1 MSAFCKSI
9 FVILV
14 GCFVFTV
21 SSPIQAKEIE
31 APGFELPTLAGER
44 LALEQFENQNPVL
57 LVFWA
62 TWCPGCIK
70 EVPNINEMVE
80 KYQSRG
86 LVTIGVNVGEPS
98 GRVGQFKNKYD
109 PQYPLAL
116 DQGNKVSKMY
126 RIQGVPTMLVI
137 NKSGNIVYAS
147 YGINE
152 QLQDAVEV
160 ALKG

>member
-1 MSAFCKSI
+1 MSAPCKSI
-9 FVILV
+9 VLTLFS
-14 GCFVFTV
+14 CFVFMV
-21 SSPIQAKEIE
+21 SSPIQAKEFK

-70 EVPNINEMVE
+70 EIPNINDMVE
-80 KYQSRG
+80 KYQSQG
-86 LVTIGVNVGEPS
+86 LVTIGVNVGEPA
-98 GRVGQFKNKYD
+98 GRVEQFKQKYE

-116 DQGNKVSKMY
+116 DRGNQVSRMY

-152 QLQDAVEV
+152 RLQNAVEV
-160 ALKG
+160 ALEG